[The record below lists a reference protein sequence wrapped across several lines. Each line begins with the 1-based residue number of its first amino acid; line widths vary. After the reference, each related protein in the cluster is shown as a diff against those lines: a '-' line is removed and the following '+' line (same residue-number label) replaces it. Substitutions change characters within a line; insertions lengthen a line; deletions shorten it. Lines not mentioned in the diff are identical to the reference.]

1 MEINDK
7 PLMASEIIGALGQ
20 PKRAIAHFKSGSIA
34 EGKVRE
40 TQSMLVNAQKFKVS
54 NKLIDH
60 AGEAS
65 MSKPHVLLEMI
76 KTAIPPFKN
85 MFIEWDEHYRVHLLK
100 NLYHKY
106 LPQYVGKIEEPKD
119 YLDRIGYHIYEY
131 EHPSGDSWY
140 MYDMWCMIDGK
151 WFCSPLS
158 SVVRNEEEWDMNIAF
173 SNYVMKEQASREL
186 PTDTRNL
193 MMDSEVFIKEVANQS
208 IKIIGHPYSLAHF
221 AHFNDND
228 KLFKAKSLDGNRD
241 EYKLMLDIY
250 SRFTTVQSRAMHWL
264 IPKEKFKQGWDNDE
278 MAELSKTHLQLIQG
292 GDVRFIISVLSILNY
307 DLIVKETQ
315 KPADH
320 KVKHVRFGRSVP
332 TNEYSLLNIELPK
345 PRGKTVYEKIF
356 TGQGTPK
363 KWHMRRGHWRRY
375 RDKHGNITKR
385 IWIDQCEAGSK
396 EHGQKVKDY
405 NLQKSS

>member
-1 MEINDK
+1 MEVNDK

-34 EGKVRE
+34 EGKARE

-173 SNYVMKEQASREL
+173 SNYVLKEQSSREL
-186 PTDTRNL
+186 PTDTRSL
-193 MMDSEVFIKEVANQS
+193 MMDSEVFIKETAHQS

-221 AHFNDND
+221 NKSDE
-228 KLFKAKSLDGNRD
+228 LFRAKSLDDNCD

-264 IPKEKFKQGWDNDE
+264 IPKQKFKQGWSNDE
-278 MAELSKTHLQLIQG
+278 MAEMSKTHLQLIQG
-292 GDVRFIISVLSILNY
+292 GDVRFIVSVLSILNY

-385 IWIDQCEAGSK
+385 IWIHQCEAGSK
-396 EHGQKVKDY
+396 EHGQKIKDY

>member
-34 EGKVRE
+34 EGKARE

>member
-34 EGKVRE
+34 EGKARE

-158 SVVRNEEEWDMNIAF
+158 SVVRNEEEWNMNIAF

-193 MMDSEVFIKEVANQS
+193 MMDSEVFIKEVAHQS

-228 KLFKAKSLDGNRD
+228 KSFKAKSLDGNRD

-375 RDKHGNITKR
+375 RDKDGNVTKR

>member
-7 PLMASEIIGALGQ
+7 PLMASEIIGAMAQ
-20 PKRAIAHFKSGSIA
+20 PKRAMAKYQGGSIA
-34 EGKVRE
+34 EGKIRE

-54 NKLIDH
+54 NQLIDH

-106 LPQYVGKIEEPKD
+106 LPQYVGKIEEPTD

-131 EHPSGDSWY
+131 KHPSGDSWY

-173 SNYVMKEQASREL
+173 SNYVLKEQASREL
-186 PTDTRNL
+186 TSDYRKY
-193 MMDSEVFIKEVANQS
+193 MMDAENFIKETSHQS
-208 IKIIGHPYSLAHF
+208 MKIIGHPYALAHF
-221 AHFNDND
+221 NKSDE
-228 KLFKAKSLDGNRD
+228 LFRAKPLDGNRD
-241 EYKLMLDIY
+241 DYKIMHDIY
-250 SRFTTVQSRAMHWL
+250 SRFTTVQSRSMHWL
-264 IPKEKFKQGWDNDE
+264 IPKQKFLQGWSNEE
-278 MAELSKTHLQLIQG
+278 MEEISKTHLQLIQG
-292 GDVRFIISVLSILNY
+292 GDIRFIISVLSILNY

-315 KPADH
+315 KPASH

-375 RDKHGNITKR
+375 RDRQGNVTKKV
-385 IWIDQCEAGSK
+385 WIDQCEAGSK
-396 EHGQKVKDY
+396 EHGQKINDY

>member
-7 PLMASEIIGALGQ
+7 PLMASEIIGALVQ
-20 PKRAIAHFKSGSIA
+20 PKRTIAHFKSGSIA
-34 EGKVRE
+34 EGKARE

-65 MSKPHVLLEMI
+65 MSKPHVLLEMM

-85 MFIEWDEHYRVHLLK
+85 MFIEWDEHHRVHTLK
-100 NLYHKY
+100 NLYDKY
-106 LPQYVGKIEEPKD
+106 LPQYKDKIEQPTD

-158 SVVRNEEEWDMNIAF
+158 SVVRNEEEWNMNIAY
-173 SNYVMKEQASREL
+173 SNYVLKEQSAKEL
-186 PTDTRNL
+186 PTDTRNF
-193 MMDSEVFIKEVANQS
+193 MMDGDNFAKEMCEQGM
-208 IKIIGHPYSLAHF
+208 KIIGYPYCMLHF
-221 AHFNDND
+221 ENANPPLLEKKGNENEFVIMNDV
-228 KLFKAKSLDGNRD
+228 
-241 EYKLMLDIY
+241 Y
-250 SRFTTVQSRAMHWL
+250 SRVTTVQSRAIHWL
-264 IPKEKFKQGWDNDE
+264 IPKQKFKQGWDNDE
-278 MAELSKTHLQLIQG
+278 MAELTKTHLSLIQG
-292 GDVRFIISVLSILNY
+292 GDVRFIVSVLSILNY

-375 RDKHGNITKR
+375 RDKDGNVTKR

-396 EHGQKVKDY
+396 EHGQKIKDY

>member
-34 EGKVRE
+34 EGKARE

-193 MMDSEVFIKEVANQS
+193 MMDSEVFTKEVAHQS

-221 AHFNDND
+221 NDSD
-228 KLFKAKSLDGNRD
+228 KLFRAKSLDHNRD

-375 RDKHGNITKR
+375 RDKQGNVTKKV
-385 IWIDQCEAGSK
+385 WVDQCEAGSK
-396 EHGQKVKDY
+396 EHGQKINDY